1 MGSEGVRLLIEELRT
16 FYELIVVDSAPV
28 LIVED
33 ANWLSPVVDAVL
45 LVARF
50 GRTTEQELMGAVS
63 RLNLNRAPLIGTVL
77 NRVDPRGHSIQEPL
91 GAVSY
96 PRQARSYLAD

>member
-1 MGSEGVRLLIEELRT
+1 MRA
-16 FYELIVVDSAPV
+16 FYELIIIDTAPV

-33 ANWLSPVVDAVL
+33 ANWLSPFVDAVL
-45 LVARF
+45 L
-50 GRTTEQELMGAVS
+50 GRPFRPHHERELIGAVS

-77 NRVDPRGHSIQEPL
+77 NGVDPRGRTIQEPL

-96 PRQARSYLAD
+96 PRQARTYLVD